1 MLSSFFK
8 PASVAVV
15 GAAEDTAKLRG
26 KLLKLALHGGPAGA
40 VHPVH
45 PKGGV
50 IQGVPAFKALA
61 DIPGGA
67 ELVLIATPGATVPG
81 VVREAIAAGAK
92 AAVILSSGVDP
103 QALAEAVGDSGLRYT
118 GPNTEGYFDIGG
130 MAATFAA
137 VVDDAMAEEDA
148 ASRPGRKIS
157 IVSQS
162 GGLGFALFG
171 RGLNENLDF
180 HAVVTTGNE
189 GDLECLDFVDHLIDE
204 GESGVI
210 LMFIEGLKTPARFA
224 GVAARAADAG
234 IPIVV
239 MKIGSS
245 EAGQR
250 AAVSHTAH
258 LTGADTA
265 YDAVFERYGV
275 IRVFDQEEMLAA
287 AAAFARFPHAPV
299 KRIAVVST
307 SGGAGAW
314 AADLCGAVDIDV
326 PTLSAGLQAE
336 LSEFVPDFGSTA
348 NPVDVTAQAV
358 EDGGRTLVKVLDKLQ
373 DTGEIDAIVVNM
385 GLAKVGRAAALGDVL
400 GPLFKAATKPILFH
414 SHILPSADNMAALAS
429 LGGQGFQSFRGCA
442 AALSALDRHATFL
455 ADWRARTPEPS
466 TTASVMSNLSPGVL
480 DEADT
485 TRLLAAYD
493 VPVPPNALTT
503 TREDAAARAATM
515 GYPVVLKIQ
524 SPDIAH
530 KTEAGGVALNLGE
543 GEIEA
548 AFDRIIASA
557 KVHVPDARIEGV
569 LVQKMM
575 PRGHEL
581 VVGVIRDPDFGPLL
595 MLGSG
600 GIYLEGA
607 QGRRLRARP
616 HQPRSG
622 PGPDRQAQDRPDP
635 EGRARPAARRCRGPG
650 RPDLACRRS
659 RAIGARHRPARSQP
673 RLRLP
678 RPARAWSRSTPWR
691 CRARLHRPRPTE
703 EAPMTDLHPDQD
715 FAAFLQEGRFMLQR
729 SRSSGAFVFYP
740 RVAEPTTGAENLEWV
755 EASGDGVVY
764 STTVV
769 RNKPPT
775 PDFNVALI
783 DLAEGVRMM
792 SRVVDIDPAA
802 VAIGQKVK
810 ARIEGLDG
818 VPAVVFFPVENS
830 A

>member
-1 MLSSFFK
+1 MLSSFFT

-15 GAAEDTAKLRG
+15 GATEDTARLRG
-26 KLLKLALHGGPAGA
+26 KLLKLALHGGPVGA

-50 IQGVPAFKALA
+50 IQGVPAFTSLSE
-61 DIPGGA
+61 IPGGV

-81 VVREAIAAGAK
+81 VICEAVAVGAK

-103 QALAEAVGDSGLRYT
+103 QALADAVGDSGLRYM
-118 GPNTEGYFDIGG
+118 GPNTEGYFDVGG

-137 VVDDAMAEEDA
+137 VVDDAMAEGEA
-148 ASRPGRKIS
+148 APRPGRRIS

-204 GESGVI
+204 GETGVI

-224 GVAARAADAG
+224 AVAARAADAG

-250 AAVSHTAH
+250 AAISHTAH

-265 YDAVFERYGV
+265 YDAVFDRYGV

-287 AAAFARFPHAPV
+287 AAAFARFPHGPV
-299 KRIAVVST
+299 KRVAVVST

-326 PTLSAGLQAE
+326 PTLSPALQAE
-336 LSEFVPDFGSTA
+336 LAAFVPDFGSTA

-373 DTGEIDAIVVNM
+373 HTDEIDAIIVNM

-400 GPLFKAATKPILFH
+400 GPLFTAATKPILFH

-442 AALSALDRHATFL
+442 AALSALDRHAAFM
-455 ADWRARTPEPS
+455 ADWRTRTPDRPA
-466 TTASVMSNLSPGVL
+466 TAPKMSDLAAGVL
-480 DEADT
+480 DEAAT
-485 TRLLAAYD
+485 TRLLADYG

-503 TREDAAARAATM
+503 TREDAALQAAAM

-530 KTEAGGVALNLGE
+530 KTEAGGVALNLSE

-548 AFDRIIASA
+548 AFDRILASA
-557 KVHVPDARIEGV
+557 KAYAPQARIEGV

-575 PRGHEL
+575 PKGQEL
-581 VVGVIRDPDFGPLL
+581 VIGVIRDPDFGPLL

-600 GIYLEGA
+600 GIYLEVLKDVVFSPVPVTPDQALALIARLKTAPILKGVRGQTPA
-607 QGRRLRARP
+607 DIEALAALISRVADLALSETGIDQLDLNPVFVYPAGQGVVAVDALAV
-616 HQPRSG
+616 SG
-622 PGPDRQAQDRPDP
+622 SDT
-635 EGRARPAARRCRGPG
+635 PAA
-650 RPDLACRRS
+650 S
-659 RAIGARHRPARSQP
+659 H
-673 RLRLP
+673 
-678 RPARAWSRSTPWR
+678 
-691 CRARLHRPRPTE
+691 
-703 EAPMTDLHPDQD
+703 
-715 FAAFLQEGRFMLQR
+715 
-729 SRSSGAFVFYP
+729 
-740 RVAEPTTGAENLEWV
+740 
-755 EASGDGVVY
+755 
-764 STTVV
+764 
-769 RNKPPT
+769 
-775 PDFNVALI
+775 
-783 DLAEGVRMM
+783 
-792 SRVVDIDPAA
+792 
-802 VAIGQKVK
+802 
-810 ARIEGLDG
+810 
-818 VPAVVFFPVENS
+818 
-830 A
+830 